1 MLFNFREPCADEKV
15 KARACQGEFD
25 LGSRSLPT
33 PGGVPPMNKTL
44 FPIRFIFITL
54 CTAAGWLVCYA
65 VPDWDEHRSR
75 ASLIGLAIG
84 SLVVLVDLVLKGFSL
99 RGLSA
104 VTFGLAV
111 GTVIAFMVHNSPLF
125 SYGDPQI
132 IFLVRLG
139 LFLICPYLATVIALR
154 GKDEF
159 NLVIP
164 YVRFVPHDVEVPL
177 IVLDARSLI
186 DGRIARVCKTGFLG
200 AALVV
205 PRFVIAELQVT
216 AESRDPHIQARGRRG
231 LDTLGEL
238 RKIKNL
244 DLRIHES
251 ELANKADIDAKLI
264 FLAQSMRA
272 KLLTANYSLI
282 KLAEFNG
289 VVCLSMAD
297 LGKALLPE
305 LVTGEVLDVELV
317 KQGKEEN
324 QAVGFLDEHAMV
336 VVNRGRPFIGQVVT
350 VQILNV
356 LPSSAGKMVFAQL
369 VED

>member
-1 MLFNFREPCADEKV
+1 
-15 KARACQGEFD
+15 
-25 LGSRSLPT
+25 
-33 PGGVPPMNKTL
+33 
-44 FPIRFIFITL
+44 
-54 CTAAGWLVCYA
+54 
-65 VPDWDEHRSR
+65 
-75 ASLIGLAIG
+75 
-84 SLVVLVDLVLKGFSL
+84 
-99 RGLSA
+99 LSA

-111 GTVIAFMVHNSPLF
+111 GTVIAFMVHNSPLL

-231 LDTLGEL
+231 LDMLGEL

-297 LGKALLPE
+297 LGKALRPE

-356 LPSSAGKMVFAQL
+356 LPSSAGKRVFAQL